1 MGGHSRGDW
10 NVSICFLNNREPTT
24 SQERLRDSA
33 GIGSGR
39 RRWAS
44 EVPSS
49 KTDGEW
55 SSRKGSSSDREGR
68 AIEGESCDLARLV
81 NVSVVAVAITYS
93 RNSASSDD
101 GLRRSG
107 RLVKVLERNRIK
119 EKRITEGNLLSD
131 GSSER

>member
-44 EVPSS
+44 EVSSS

-81 NVSVVAVAITYS
+81 NVSVVAVAITDS

-107 RLVKVLERNRIK
+107 
-119 EKRITEGNLLSD
+119 
-131 GSSER
+131 